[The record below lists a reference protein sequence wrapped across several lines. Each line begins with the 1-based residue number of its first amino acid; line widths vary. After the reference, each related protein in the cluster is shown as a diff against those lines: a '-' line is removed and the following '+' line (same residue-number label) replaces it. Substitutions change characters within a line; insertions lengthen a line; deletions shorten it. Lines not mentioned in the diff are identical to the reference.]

1 MSSPVNSTA
10 AAAAAAAAA
19 AVQAAAQS
27 LISGSTGN
35 TSLDVNSLVSALVKA
50 KTAGPAANILTQ
62 VTSDKTQITG
72 LATLSAAMSGLQ
84 SAMAPFLNGNALAS
98 FSATMSGEGITAK
111 AGDGAAT
118 GNYTID
124 VKQVAQ
130 AQSISS
136 GTFSNAD
143 AAAMGSGTL
152 TISLG
157 DDSSSKSFQVNVDTS
172 NDSLQQIA
180 DAINSASDNPGIKAT
195 VITGANGQSI
205 TLQSNTTGASN
216 RISVASS
223 ATSGPLSQLAVTSS
237 TSTVSGAPDGSSA
250 ISSAGDF
257 WSQNTAAQDAELNI
271 NNQLVTSSTNT
282 ITGSLPGV
290 TLTLDP
296 NNDKTIGKQTLTIA
310 SDDSSVEGDVSSF
323 VSAYN
328 AVIDQLNSLAAPG
341 TVGVQ
346 GSGGQLLGDEMI
358 NQIGAALGSIVG
370 GKVSSGGLQGTLAS
384 LGISFQLNTGGL
396 PFAELQMDA
405 DPNLPTLDNVLST
418 NPSIISAL
426 FNDTNGIAQQLNSVI
441 NAYTS
446 DDKGIITLRT
456 NALTADITALGKQQD
471 DLDDFAAQLTSQYQD
486 QFTALNTLMAQAQ
499 SNQNY
504 LTALFGGSNSNGA
517 LAQNSK

>member
-1 MSSPVNSTA
+1 MSSPIASQA

-19 AVQAAAQS
+19 AVKQAADS
-27 LISGSTGN
+27 LISGSTGS
-35 TSLDVNSLVSALVKA
+35 SLDVNSLVSALVKA
-50 KTAGPAANILTQ
+50 KTAGPAAAISAQ
-62 VTSDKTQITG
+62 AQSDKTEITG

-98 FSATMSGEGITAK
+98 FSATLSGDGVTAK
-111 AGDGAAT
+111 AGDGALA
-118 GNYTID
+118 GNYSLD

-130 AQSISS
+130 AQSITS

-143 AAAMGSGTL
+143 AAALGSGTL

-157 DDSSSKSFQVNVDTS
+157 DASSSKSFQINVDSS

-180 DAINSASDNPGIKAT
+180 DAINSASDNPGVKAT

-205 TLQSNTTGASN
+205 TLQSTTTGASKT
-216 RISVASS
+216 ISVSSS

-237 TSTVSGAPDGSSA
+237 PSTDPNAPAGSSA
-250 ISSAGDF
+250 ISSTGNF
-257 WSQNTAAQDAELNI
+257 WTQNTAAQDAQLTI

-282 ITGSLPGV
+282 ITGALPGV

-296 NNDKTIGKQTLTIA
+296 NNTKTVGAQTLTIA
-310 SDDSSVEGDVSSF
+310 SDDSSVEGDVSAF

-328 AVIDQLNSLAAPG
+328 AVIDQLNTLAAPG
-341 TVGVQ
+341 TAGVQ

-370 GKVSSGGLQGTLAS
+370 GKVSSGGLQGTLAA
-384 LGISFQLNTGGL
+384 LGISFQQDTGGL
-396 PFAELQMDA
+396 PFAELQINA
-405 DPNLPTLDNVLST
+405 DPNLPTLDDVIAT
-418 NPSIISAL
+418 NPGLVSTL
-426 FNDTNGIAQQLNSVI
+426 FNDTNGIATQLNSLMDT
-441 NAYTS
+441 YTS
-446 DDKGIITLRT
+446 SSGIISSRT
-456 NALTADITALGKQQD
+456 DALTADISALSKQQD
-471 DLDDFAAQLTSQYQD
+471 DLDDFSAQLTSQFND
-486 QFTALNTLMAQAQ
+486 QFTALNTLLAQAQ
-499 SNQNY
+499 QNQTY